1 MKLSY
6 TELMVLSSI
15 LRSPTRTL
23 AVTRDHST
31 YVDQRRLL
39 DALNRKDIFLM
50 TVEDI
55 RQGHALHGIEASS
68 VIYDETI
75 GALSLSDE
83 ERAVVNSRIRP
94 PVVAVDETPK
104 PNSTL
109 EAFRVKMQELQKL
122 ADEVAGIPG
131 AKHE

>member
-6 TELMVLSSI
+6 TELMVLSAI

-23 AVTRDHST
+23 VVTRDHST
-31 YVDQRRLL
+31 YIDQRRLL
-39 DALNRKDIFLM
+39 DTLNRKDIFLM
-50 TVEDI
+50 TVADI
-55 RQGHALHGIEASS
+55 RHNHALRGFEVSS
-68 VIYDETI
+68 VIYDETV
-75 GALSLSDE
+75 GALSLTDE
-83 ERAVVNSRIRP
+83 ERAKVSSRIRP
-94 PVVAVDETPK
+94 PVIAETPK

-109 EAFRVKMQELQKL
+109 AAFRVKMQELQKL